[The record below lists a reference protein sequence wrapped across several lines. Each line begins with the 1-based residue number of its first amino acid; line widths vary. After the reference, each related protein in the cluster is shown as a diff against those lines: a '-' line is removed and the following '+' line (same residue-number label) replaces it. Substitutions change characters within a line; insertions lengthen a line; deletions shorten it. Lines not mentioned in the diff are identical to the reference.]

1 MNILSAKVRERH
13 TFAAPVSNINSCVV
27 PFILQGITKIPFL
40 DVMGITTSA
49 EMLNAA
55 NSAKNITVDLI
66 IFTELVKIILSFNKN
81 EYKKS
86 DGAKLI
92 AIKL

>member
-1 MNILSAKVRERH
+1 
-13 TFAAPVSNINSCVV
+13 
-27 PFILQGITKIPFL
+27 
-40 DVMGITTSA
+40 
-49 EMLNAA
+49 MLNAA